1 MTLLDKIVSSVG
13 LISSLVA
20 AVFWLWASLVKVP
33 DNIDTFVHKLQR
45 IGGLN
50 AIAAGSACFAA
61 LCAAYTF
68 WRSLA
73 LWE

>member
-13 LISSLVA
+13 LLSSLVA

-45 IGGLN
+45 IGGSQRN
-50 AIAAGSACFAA
+50 CCGFAM
-61 LCAAYTF
+61 F
-68 WRSLA
+68 RSSLPLTHFGEA
-73 LWE
+73 